1 MKNSLTEH
9 GFFKKLY
16 DNLRLPV
23 IVAENT
29 PSFPVVYINTEAQL
43 YLSLSISVRRLKN
56 RTTLG
61 DFSSILR
68 LDDRQTYDD
77 IEAALKKHGSIN
89 ELMVTMISYD
99 KEVLSA
105 ELSANILEFNGTEYV
120 LFYVRILDVAL
131 QKEEAFIGELLSRI
145 LHEAYNSKSTAE
157 TIQSILSLAGR
168 RLNVSRVYVFE
179 DISPEYTRN
188 TYEWCADGVEP
199 AIQLLQHLKKED
211 YQYDVIMANPMF
223 IYNDTRELP
232 KRDREILYDLQGI
245 KSIAILPLYQFD
257 KPIGYLGFD
266 DTAKFRK
273 WTRREIQVQE
283 GIASILAS
291 LISRRNTEDELIA
304 SREAMQTITDNLDDL
319 IFVNDLKT
327 YELKFVSKSLANS
340 LGLEAKDLVGQP
352 CWSVVQPGHNE
363 PCDFCPI
370 PVLYEKDGEAKKDA
384 WVWEHYNE
392 NTGKWYLIKDNIIK
406 WIDGSMAHLE
416 TATDIT
422 YQKQYEEQLKYSAS
436 TDAMTEVYNRE
447 WGYAKL
453 KEIAENQSKNPD
465 LKHTL
470 CFIDIDGLKSVN
482 DHLGHAAGDEM
493 IVNTIK
499 TIFACIRKEDF
510 ICRWG
515 GDEFILL
522 LFCDIEMAAKVN
534 DKINFAIEHFN
545 QTRKKEYT
553 LSISTG
559 AVEIKPDSEID
570 DVIAEADRL
579 MYQAKALKKSRRKT
593 TSRVTRFF
601 P

>member
-1 MKNSLTEH
+1 MKSNLTEH
-9 GFFKKLY
+9 GFFKNLY
-16 DNLRLPV
+16 DNLRQPV
-23 IVAENT
+23 IVAENS
-29 PSFPVVYINTEAQL
+29 PGFPVIYINTEAQL
-43 YLSLSISVRRLKN
+43 FLSLSISIRRLKN
-56 RTTLG
+56 RTILG
-61 DFSSILR
+61 NFSAILR
-68 LDDRQTYDD
+68 FEDQQTYAD
-77 IEAALKKHGSIN
+77 IEEVMKKHGAIN
-89 ELMVTMISYD
+89 ELMVTVISYE

-105 ELSANILEFNGTEYV
+105 ELSANIIEFNDREYV
-120 LFYVRILDVAL
+120 IFYVRFLDASV
-131 QKEEAFIGELLSRI
+131 QKEEAITGELLTRI
-145 LHEAYNSKSTAE
+145 LHEAYDSKSTDD
-157 TIQSILSLAGR
+157 TIQAIISLAGK

-179 DISPEYTRN
+179 EVSDEYTRN

-199 AIQLLQHLKKED
+199 AIQLLQNLRKSD
-211 YQYDVIMANPMF
+211 YQYDVIIANPMY

-232 KRDREILYDLQGI
+232 KRDRQILYDMQGI

-257 KPIGYLGFD
+257 KAIGYLGFD

-291 LISRRNTEDELIA
+291 LISRRNTENELIA

-327 YELKFVSKSLANS
+327 YELKFVSKSLAKS
-340 LGLEAKDLVGQP
+340 IGLEAKDLIGKP
-352 CWSVVQPGHNE
+352 CWSVVQPGHDR

-370 PVLYEKDGEAKKDA
+370 PALYEEDGAIKKDA
-384 WVWEHYNE
+384 WIWEHYNE

-406 WIDGSMAHLE
+406 WTDGNLAHLE

-436 TDAMTEVYNRE
+436 TDAMTEVFNRE
-447 WGYAKL
+447 WGYTKL

-465 LKHTL
+465 LRHTL
-470 CFIDIDGLKSVN
+470 CFLDMDGLKTVN
-482 DHLGHAAGDEM
+482 DQFGHATGDEM

-515 GDEFILL
+515 GDEFIILL
-522 LFCDIEMAAKVN
+522 VCDLGMAKKVI

-545 QTRKKEYT
+545 QTRKKQYT

-559 AVEIKPDSEID
+559 AVEINPGDEID
-570 DVIAEADRL
+570 AVIAEADKR
-579 MYQAKALKKSRRKT
+579 MYQAKEIKKSRRHT
-593 TSRVTRFF
+593 TSRQQRSFL
-601 P
+601 